1 TDRTS
6 KPTGIGGHHL
16 LEWSYQTLDVR
27 QKDYAQRADFVGLIG
42 YPADCQGSVFSFCW
56 KWGFV
61 YFVADV
67 DLFAVGRIE
76 K

>member
-27 QKDYAQRADFVGLIG
+27 QKDYARCTDFIRFIG
-42 YPADCQGSVFSFCW
+42 YPADCQEAVCSFYWEGGIYIFC
-56 KWGFV
+56 GQS
-61 YFVADV
+61 
-67 DLFAVGRIE
+67 
-76 K
+76 